1 MKKNL
6 VAISVILALLS
17 VSCFKLG
24 ESEYY
29 VKMTGRVEIS
39 HVTIPSELVKSD
51 TARIT
56 ARAQAYDGC
65 WSNLYFQ
72 LDSTSAHE
80 YILQAYGI
88 YESYGSCPSVM
99 VYGDTTILLK
109 MKTAGTY
116 IFYTYMTPEI
126 TQKDTLVVS
135 EN

>member
-1 MKKNL
+1 MNKTL
-6 VAISVILALLS
+6 VALLVILALIG

-29 VKMTGRVEIS
+29 VKMTGRVEIKNV
-39 HVTIPSELVKSD
+39 HIPSQLNESD

-56 ARAQAYDGC
+56 ARAQANDGC
-65 WSNLYFQ
+65 WSNLRFQ
-72 LDSTSAHE
+72 LDSTSANE
-80 YILQAYGI
+80 YILQAYGT
-88 YESYGSCPSVM
+88 YESWGSCPSVM

-109 MKTAGTY
+109 MKTAGTF

-126 TQKDTLVVS
+126 TQKDTLVVT